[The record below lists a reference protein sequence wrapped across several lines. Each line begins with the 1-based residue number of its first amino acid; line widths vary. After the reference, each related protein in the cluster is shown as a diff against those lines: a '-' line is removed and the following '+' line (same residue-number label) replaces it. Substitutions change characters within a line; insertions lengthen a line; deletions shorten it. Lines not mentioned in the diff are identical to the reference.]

1 MTARIQRAQTTTEFE
16 LFRELLVEYEQSLP
30 PDLRHDLKAP
40 EVRMLGIEYDEPNA
54 AFLALVDRVAAGCVA
69 LTTLDASTGVIKR
82 LYVKRAYRQLGIA
95 RTLLTA
101 AIQFAREQRHL
112 RVVLDTDRERLH
124 PAYKLYLELGFV
136 ECEPYG
142 SVDYICPT
150 YMELRLQ

>member
-1 MTARIQRAQTTTEFE
+1 MKARIQRAQTTTEFE
-16 LFRELLVEYEQSLP
+16 QFRELLVEYEQSLP
-30 PDLRHDLKAP
+30 ADLRHDLKIP

-54 AFLALVDRVAAGCVA
+54 AFLALVDRAAAGCVA

-82 LYVKRAYRQLGIA
+82 LYVKPAYRQLGIA

-112 RVVLDTDRERLH
+112 RVVLDTDRGRLH
-124 PAYKLYLELGFV
+124 AAYKLYLELGFV

-142 SVDYICPT
+142 SVDYACPT